1 MISLPTELTESSDED
16 LLLRSMG
23 APSFLTKR
31 ASRWSPLLGGGVA
44 VPSDCL
50 SLLSVLLFNAAAAAM
65 AAAEALNLSSKAL
78 CSAKTSDG
86 SEAGLPLFEVGKKGY
101 AFRAA
106 AKKWLEAKSGLNK
119 ACLWMGKAE
128 RPGRLKVGGKKGK
141 ALENGEYRDGAKG
154 KGLVAAVVEGRLV
167 GEVFRT
173 SGSFALTGELE
184 IPFCNPKKLKAPI
197 LEAGEGD
204 GGGLD
209 DL

>member
-16 LLLRSMG
+16 LLLRSIG

-31 ASRWSPLLGGGVA
+31 TSRSPLLGGGVA

-50 SLLSVLLFNAAAAAM
+50 SLLSVLLFKAAAAAM

-78 CSAKTSDG
+78 CSAKTSVG
-86 SEAGLPLFEVGKKGY
+86 SEAGLPLFEVGKNGY

-106 AKKWLEAKSGLNK
+106 AKKWLDAKSGLNR
-119 ACLWMGKAE
+119 ACLCMGKAE

-173 SGSFALTGELE
+173 GSGSFALTGELE